1 MMCLYIIVPCQIM
14 SAVFDGITVHSIIT
28 HNSSKKAMSVAL
40 HRSEQSMK
48 TLKARRE
55 RDKALRAS
63 FTKQGKLV

>member
-1 MMCLYIIVPCQIM
+1 MCLYIIVPCQIM

-28 HNSSKKAMSVAL
+28 HNSSKKAISVAL
-40 HRSEQSMK
+40 RLCEQRMK

-55 RDKALRAS
+55 RDKALWAS

>member
-1 MMCLYIIVPCQIM
+1 MCLYIIVPCQIM

-28 HNSSKKAMSVAL
+28 HNSSKKAISVAL
-40 HRSEQSMK
+40 RLCEQSMK

-55 RDKALRAS
+55 RDKALWAS